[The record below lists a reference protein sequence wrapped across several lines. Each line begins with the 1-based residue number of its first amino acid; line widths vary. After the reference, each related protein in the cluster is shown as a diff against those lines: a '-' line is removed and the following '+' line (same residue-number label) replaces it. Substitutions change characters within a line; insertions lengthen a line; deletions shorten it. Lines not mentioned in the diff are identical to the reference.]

1 MGRSRGVV
9 TLQRRFREVGRLK
22 MGEQVPTGKTYTK
35 GPRQGQPI
43 MRPKATSTW
52 RMTTYGEVGRTML
65 EEAAQLYG
73 GTVRPWELAPEPGG
87 WELSTETD
95 SIDVLVPPAE
105 NPFSV
110 SLELWT
116 AAGCAR
122 RCNGEEAEVYHG
134 RGKGWRKQRC
144 LCVDPEDPANRE
156 CSINMRFGVILPRVA
171 GLGVWTVNTHS
182 FHGAEELMGSLS
194 VLGLRAM
201 DGLVTPAALRIEP
214 RSTRRPF
221 LNAAGETEVEVSRF
235 PVMVLDVPE
244 TVEQLMSGSGQ
255 RVALEGPKP
264 RPAIGA
270 GGPPPPARRLEG
282 GTEAVPVRSEVLP
295 AEPEEPL
302 PATAPPPPRGEAAR
316 RPPKAEVP
324 ITDEQRRG
332 LHDLTAELALTT
344 TELKRIL
351 REETGQ
357 ESTSAVPAGKL
368 EAIRRRMHELA
379 GGNLPGTVPPP
390 SGHTEP
396 PG

>member
-22 MGEQVPTGKTYTK
+22 MGEQVPTGKMRD
-35 GPRQGQPI
+35 GRPV

-52 RMTTYGEVGRTML
+52 RMTTYGEVGRAML
-65 EEAAQLYG
+65 EQAAQLYG
-73 GTVRPWELAPEPGG
+73 GTPRPWEQAPQEGG

-122 RCNGEEAEVYHG
+122 RCNGEEAEVYGG
-134 RGKGWRKQRC
+134 RGVGWRKRRC
-144 LCVDPEDPANRE
+144 MCEDPEDPQRRE
-156 CSINMRFGVILPRVA
+156 CSIHMRFGVILPRVA
-171 GLGVWTVNTHS
+171 GLGVWSVNTHS
-182 FHGAEELMGSLS
+182 FHGTEELMGSLS

-201 DGLVTPAALRIEP
+201 DGLVTPAHLRIEP
-214 RSTRRPF
+214 RTIRRPF
-221 LNAAGETEVEVSRF
+221 VNDAGETKTEVSHF

-244 TVEQLMSGSGQ
+244 TVEQLMSGTGE
-255 RVALEGPKP
+255 RVALEGPRA

-270 GGPPPPARRLEG
+270 GGPPPPRARLEG
-282 GTEAVPVRSEVLP
+282 GAEVRPVRGEVLP
-295 AEPEEPL
+295 PDPEEPL
-302 PATAPPPPRGEAAR
+302 PPAPPPPRGEAAR
-316 RPPKAEVP
+316 RPPKDAVP

-379 GGNLPGTVPPP
+379 GGNLPGTAPPP
-390 SGHTEP
+390 AGRHTEP